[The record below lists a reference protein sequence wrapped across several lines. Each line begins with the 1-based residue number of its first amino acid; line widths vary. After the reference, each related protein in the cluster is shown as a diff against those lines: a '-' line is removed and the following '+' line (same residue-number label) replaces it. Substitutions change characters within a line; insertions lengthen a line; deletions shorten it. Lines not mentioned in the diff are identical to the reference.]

1 MPMLDER
8 LTMLLG
14 ALERGGATG
23 IAAAVLS
30 RIQSADDD
38 RLGRDSDVADDVDLD
53 PHRPRPGESD
63 DERGRRYLLIANE
76 VVDGILLREIDL
88 VPAIAEQIAVL
99 NDRAVD
105 RDVGFAVKGVAVLI
119 DREGA
124 EGGLHVIGDERVMV
138 LKKMRAAWRAAWG
151 PAIEG
156 TWRDLR

>member
-1 MPMLDER
+1 MPILDER

-23 IAAAVLS
+23 IAAAVLT

-63 DERGRRYLLIANE
+63 DERGRRHLLIANE

-99 NDRAVD
+99 NDRSVD
-105 RDVGFAVKGVAVLI
+105 RDIGFAVKRVAVSI
-119 DREGA
+119 DREGD
-124 EGGLHVIGDERVMV
+124 EDGLHVIGDERVMV
-138 LKKMRAAWRAAWG
+138 LKKMREAWRAAWG

>member
-23 IAAAVLS
+23 IVTTVLS

-38 RLGRDSDVADDVDLD
+38 RLARDADASEDVSPD
-53 PHRPRPGESD
+53 PGGPDAGETD
-63 DERGRRYLLIANE
+63 EERGRRHLSIAHE
-76 VVDGILLREIDL
+76 VVEGLLLREIRL
-88 VPAIAEQIAVL
+88 VPAIAEQVRVL
-99 NDRAVD
+99 NDRSTRSGD
-105 RDVGFAVKGVAVLI
+105 GFAIEGVAISIDGEGVGAGRHLI
-119 DREGA
+119 DE
-124 EGGLHVIGDERVMV
+124 ERVMV
-138 LKKMRAAWRAAWG
+138 LRKMLAAWRAAWG